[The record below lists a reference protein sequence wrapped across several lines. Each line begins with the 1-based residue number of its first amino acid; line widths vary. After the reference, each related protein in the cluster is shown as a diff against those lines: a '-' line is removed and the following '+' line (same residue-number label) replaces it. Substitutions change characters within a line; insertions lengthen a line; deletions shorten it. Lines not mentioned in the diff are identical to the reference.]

1 MSCSENKK
9 ITIKLI
15 EEYLRHLKEK
25 GRKGTTVSST
35 RRTLL
40 QWYRSLPEDKLL
52 TEDAMDRWGEVLREK
67 HVAAATVSNNMSML
81 NRFLKYLEDPDLIQ
95 ELGFSK
101 EREGTTREKAATR
114 DEYQWLLYTARSMGY
129 RRTYLLIKT
138 ICCLGIRS
146 TEMPQL
152 TSVVYNKE

>member
-9 ITIKLI
+9 ITITLI
-15 EEYLRHLKEK
+15 VEFLEHLKEK
-25 GRKGTTVSST
+25 GRKEITVSAS
-35 RRTLL
+35 RNTLL

-52 TEDAMDRWGEVLREK
+52 TEDAMERWGEVLREK
-67 HVAAATVSNNMSML
+67 HVAAATVSKNMSIL
-81 NRFLKYLEDPDLIQ
+81 NQFLKYLEDPDLIQ